1 MRSPRAVL
9 RDARYALPGLIE
21 RHVPGPDAAASAWLC
36 RRLHAKG
43 LATTSG
49 YFQAAGADPAEIA
62 AASIA
67 LIRAL
72 GGSAGMA
79 GLSLK
84 APPLR
89 FDGGLI
95 GEIAEEARRVGLPVV
110 LDAHAPKDA
119 EATHALL
126 DRLLG
131 QGCEA
136 GIVLPARWKR
146 STSDA
151 ARLRDAP
158 VQIRLVKGEW
168 ADPAFPE
175 AEIEAGYV
183 ALARQLAGRAAP
195 VSVATHKP
203 ELAEA
208 ALGLLVAAGTP
219 CTREQ
224 LRGLPCRRTMAMAH
238 RLHVP
243 VRVYVPY
250 GPGWWPYA
258 IDKALARPYLPR
270 WFLADLFARPS
281 RQAAPISA

>member
-21 RHVPGPDAAASAWLC
+21 RHVPGPDAAAAARLC
-36 RRLHAKG
+36 RRLHARG

-49 YFQAAGADPAEIA
+49 YFQAARADPATIA
-62 AASIA
+62 AANIA

-72 GGSAGMA
+72 GGAGGMA

-89 FDGGLI
+89 FDSGLI
-95 GEIAEEARRVGLPVV
+95 GEIGKEARRAGLPVV
-110 LDAHAPKDA
+110 LDAHAPADA

-126 DRLLG
+126 DCLLG
-131 QGCEA
+131 LGGET
-136 GIVLPARWKR
+136 GIVLPARWR
-146 STSDA
+146 RTADDA
-151 ARLRDAP
+151 ARLRDTPAS
-158 VQIRLVKGEW
+158 IRLVKGEW

-175 AEIEAGYV
+175 GEIEAGYV

-195 VSVATHKP
+195 VLIATHKP

-208 ALGLLVAAGTP
+208 ALAPLVAAGTP
-219 CTREQ
+219 CTLEQ
-224 LRGLPCRRTMAMAH
+224 LRGLPGRRTMAIAR
-238 RLHVP
+238 RLRVP
-243 VRVYVPY
+243 VRVYVPF

-270 WFLADLFARPS
+270 WFLSDLLARSS